1 MEIHKELSKVIVAPY
16 LPKAYHSWITKSAWY
31 LYKYTRP
38 NPKYTWMELELRYL
52 VPYRFEVFVI
62 HIHMYKICYYIPW
75 GFCNDL
81 IILFGTVFVVVCI
94 SFTLCY
100 CFEFGKQANTCKQA
114 ALPFGHIKE
123 FLCLIILRLWW
134 E

>member
-1 MEIHKELSKVIVAPY
+1 MEIHKELSKVITAPY
-16 LPKAYHSWITKSAWY
+16 LPKAYHSWITKSHDICTNIQDQI
-31 LYKYTRP
+31 LNTHG
-38 NPKYTWMELELRYL
+38 YL

-62 HIHMYKICYYIPW
+62 HINMYKICYYIPW